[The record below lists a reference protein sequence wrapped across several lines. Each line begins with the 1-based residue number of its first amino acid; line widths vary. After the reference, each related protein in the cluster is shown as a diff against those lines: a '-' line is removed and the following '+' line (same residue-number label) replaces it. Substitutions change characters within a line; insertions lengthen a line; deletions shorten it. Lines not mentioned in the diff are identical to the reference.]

1 MTRRL
6 HVSILYYMVKYLNP
20 FHQRTRPMQDVM
32 AWLNRYGHFWDER
45 LDRLT
50 SFAEKQEK
58 KQK

>member
-1 MTRRL
+1 
-6 HVSILYYMVKYLNP
+6 
-20 FHQRTRPMQDVM
+20 M